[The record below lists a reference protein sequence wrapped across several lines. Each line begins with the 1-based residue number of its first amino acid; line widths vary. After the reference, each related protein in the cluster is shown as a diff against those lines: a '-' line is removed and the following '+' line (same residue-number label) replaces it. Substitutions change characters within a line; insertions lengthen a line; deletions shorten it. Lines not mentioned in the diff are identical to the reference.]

1 MRILSEWS
9 YKTLRVSVLYMNDRY
24 VLKLED
30 TLLEQTFKFRDGQ
43 VKDVNHLRELVSDEF
58 YEGCIIR
65 FNDMRLSS
73 HSLFNKESDEDAFI
87 EII

>member
-9 YKTLRVSVLYMNDRY
+9 YKTLRVSVLHMNDRY

-30 TLLEQTFKFRDGQ
+30 TLLEQTYKFRDGQ
-43 VKDVNHLRELVSDEF
+43 IRDVNHLRELVSDEF
-58 YEGCIIR
+58 YEGCIKR
-65 FNDMRLSS
+65 FNEMRSSS
-73 HSLFNKESDEDAFI
+73 HSLFDTESDIDEFI

>member
-9 YKTLRVSVLYMNDRY
+9 YKTLRISVLHMNDRY

-30 TLLEQTFKFRDGQ
+30 TLLEQIFKFRDGQ
-43 VKDVNHLRELVSDEF
+43 INDVNHLRELINDEF
-58 YEGCIIR
+58 YEDCIIR
-65 FNDMRLSS
+65 FNEMRFSS
-73 HSLFNKESDEDAFI
+73 HSLFDTESNEDQFI